1 MNVLIQGWSN
11 EDESMILFDGS
22 QEDFNYWFKGVL
34 GEPTPSGVPISQKV
48 LARAYRIKMSLIDI
62 TKLTPRTLTQAA
74 SMEAV
79 LNVKFDTIYLSTYNG
94 EVRSDPL
101 E

>member
-22 QEDFNYWFKGVL
+22 MEDYRFWFKNIL
-34 GEPTPSGVPISQKV
+34 SEPTEWGAAVSQSDM
-48 LARAYRIKMSLIDI
+48 AGIYRDKMFYLDPR
-62 TKLTPRTLTQAA
+62 KMTPRALTQAA
-74 SMEAV
+74 SMEAI
-79 LNVKFDTIYLSTYNG
+79 LDIKFESIYSSTYNG
-94 EVRSDPL
+94 EVRSDLL